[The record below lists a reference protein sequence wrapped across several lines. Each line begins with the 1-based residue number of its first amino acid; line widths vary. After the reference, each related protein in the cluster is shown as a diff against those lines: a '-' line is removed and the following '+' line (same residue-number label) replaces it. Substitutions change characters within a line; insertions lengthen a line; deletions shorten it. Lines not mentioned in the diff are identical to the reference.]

1 MCLVDKQVATA
12 DGNVALAFGL
22 VIMAG
27 LSTTIGSMFVF
38 CADYANVKLLA
49 GALGVSAGVMIFVSF
64 GEIYGV
70 KAIDAFEEIEG
81 VDRDEAMRYA
91 TFCFFGGIA
100 TTYFLDWLVH
110 TIARVHERR
119 TGDKMVMSC
128 PACQEDEHEHCQED
142 EHEHFG
148 TMERGLADINRKQS
162 QSDMSFELMEEETN
176 VVMAANQ
183 QPTMQR
189 KKNGTIASTSAQHQD
204 HTHGPVSED
213 HEHHE
218 HHAGTKELEHVDLS
232 TVPHTPLDTQD
243 RAALKNMGI
252 LTAVAIA
259 IHNFP
264 EGLATFIAA
273 LADAKLGGAL
283 AIAIAIH
290 NVPEGI
296 CVAMPVYYATGS
308 KWKGFW
314 WSFISGVTEPI
325 GGLVGYLILHGNSM
339 SPRAYGTLFGI
350 VGGMMVYISL
360 RELVPTALKYDP
372 KDKFVTN
379 CVFAGMAVMAA
390 SLLLFKV

>member
-1 MCLVDKQVATA
+1 MFAHYLAQVATA
-12 DGNVALAFGL
+12 EGNVGLAFGL

-27 LSTTIGSMFVF
+27 LSTTVGSMFVF
-38 CADYANVKLLA
+38 CSDYANVKLLA
-49 GALGVSAGVMIFVSF
+49 GALGISAGVMIYVSF
-64 GEIYGV
+64 GEIFGV
-70 KAIDAFEEIEG
+70 KAVESFEEIEG
-81 VDRDEAMRYA
+81 IDGAKATRYA
-91 TFCFFGGIA
+91 TFCFFGGIVI
-100 TTYFLDWLVH
+100 TYLLDWLVH
-110 TIARVHERR
+110 TIARVHEER
-119 TGDKMVMSC
+119 TGDKTAT
-128 PACQEDEHEHCQED
+128 ACHEDG
-142 EHEHFG
+142 HEHFG
-148 TMERGLADINRKQS
+148 TMKKGMADINRKQS
-162 QSDMSFELMEEETN
+162 QSDMSFELMEEEKKTAAKKQPKKGA
-176 VVMAANQ
+176 VVN
-183 QPTMQR
+183 P
-189 KKNGTIASTSAQHQD
+189 ASD
-204 HTHGPVSED
+204 D

-218 HHAGTKELEHVDLS
+218 HIANSQELEHVDLS

-243 RAALKNMGI
+243 RAALKNMGM

-314 WSFISGVTEPI
+314 WSFVSGVTEPI
-325 GGLVGYLILHGNSM
+325 GGLIGYLILHGNSM
-339 SPRAYGTLFGI
+339 SAAAYGTLFGI

-372 KDKFVTN
+372 SDKFVTN
-379 CVFAGMAVMAA
+379 CVFCGMAIMAA
-390 SLLLFKV
+390 SLLLFQV